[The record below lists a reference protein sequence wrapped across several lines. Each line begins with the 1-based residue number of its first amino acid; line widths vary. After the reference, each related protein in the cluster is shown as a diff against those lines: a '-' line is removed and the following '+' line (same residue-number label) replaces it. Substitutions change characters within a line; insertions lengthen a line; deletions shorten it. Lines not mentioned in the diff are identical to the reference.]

1 MMDCLLI
8 SFIVDV
14 CYSVVESIVIIGLN
28 MDLSNWFCSSFCRI
42 MKPNEIIDVIC
53 VCEPSCHI
61 LLSVVVVKVEL
72 SVVHTGKL
80 SSDVSEDPVCT
91 VQVNLRILDWYWTS
105 DVGWYSRFSAV

>member
-1 MMDCLLI
+1 MMDCFLI

-91 VQVNLRILDWYWTS
+91 VQVNLRIGLVLDK
-105 DVGWYSRFSAV
+105 